1 MATRGSQEPLT
12 NMEIYNKLKKT
23 IEQLHSANAQ
33 ITTLQQHNQQLTKD
47 NETLQQ
53 KNTELTKKKDEY
65 EKQIQKQSETIKV
78 MTEEKKKATEKYNI
92 LQQQFEE
99 EKKAHENDVKEY
111 WKAKYGELING
122 RILKTIKNIMHEE
135 EYKNIKRNEWLN
147 SNKMIELIDKINGAY
162 NDNGKFYFTVI
173 EEKLTKEDW
182 QKLKEAKEELIKE
195 ASKK

>member
-1 MATRGSQEPLT
+1 MATRGSQKPLT
-12 NMEIYNKLKKT
+12 NMEIYNKLRKT

-78 MTEEKKKATEKYNI
+78 MTEEKEKTTEKYNI
-92 LQQQFEE
+92 LQQQFKA
-99 EKKAHENDVKEY
+99 EKEAQEY
-111 WKAKYGELING
+111 DAKNFWKALYGVLINSKILKNIKNIIHEDKYAKLKENQWINSNEIIELINKIDNAIG
-122 RILKTIKNIMHEE
+122 
-135 EYKNIKRNEWLN
+135 
-147 SNKMIELIDKINGAY
+147 NKFAFVK
-162 NDNGKFYFTVI
+162 

-182 QKLKEAKEELIKE
+182 RKMKEAIKE
-195 ASKK
+195 DEK